1 MRDLKTLKELVAS
14 VTDWKSLEK
23 MSCKPFKPSILH
35 LAISQD
41 APHLYSEEQ
50 LIQLKNFSKLLS
62 RAESKPN
69 TNKTDKRV
77 AKKRQIEERPKE
89 ERIMPAMIKKPR
101 KIILVQNGPSPDLS
115 RRIVLGHS
123 GTSSDLPRRIILEH
137 SGPSPDLP
145 VQFKNRVTELS
156 GHDLKYLMHKRLFCS
171 DVRPNNNRLMPMNEI
186 MCEFLTQDEIE
197 KLDERNGSNG
207 KGRLVG
213 LEVTVLDP
221 CLREF
226 SLALKKWSMQRT
238 DTYNLVT
245 NWNRIVFINEFE
257 EGHELQI
264 WSFRVDNKLY
274 LLLNKL

>member
-50 LIQLKNFSKLLS
+50 LIQLKKLSKLLS
-62 RAESKPN
+62 AESKPN

-77 AKKRQIEERPKE
+77 TKKRQIEERPKE
-89 ERIMPAMIKKPR
+89 ERVMPATIKKPR
-101 KIILVQNGPSPDLS
+101 KIILEQSGPSPDLS
-115 RRIVLGHS
+115 RRIILG
-123 GTSSDLPRRIILEH
+123 H

-145 VQFKNRVTELS
+145 MQFKNRIAELS
-156 GHDLKYLMHKRLFCS
+156 GHDLKYLMHKTLFLS
-171 DVRPNNNRLMPMNEI
+171 DVKPNNNRLSMPINEI
-186 MCEFLTQDEIE
+186 MCEFLTQAEIK

-213 LEVTVLDP
+213 LELTVLDP

-226 SLALKKWSMQRT
+226 TLPLKKWSMQRT

-245 NWNRIVFINEFE
+245 DWNSIVSTNEFE
-257 EGHELQI
+257 EGQELQI

>member
-50 LIQLKNFSKLLS
+50 LIQLKKLSKLLS
-62 RAESKPN
+62 SAESKPN

-77 AKKRQIEERPKE
+77 TKKRQIEERPKE
-89 ERIMPAMIKKPR
+89 ERVMPATIKKPR
-101 KIILVQNGPSPDLS
+101 KIILEQNGPSPDLP
-115 RRIVLGHS
+115 
-123 GTSSDLPRRIILEH
+123 PRRIILEH

-145 VQFKNRVTELS
+145 MQFKNRVAELS
-156 GHDLKYLMHKRLFCS
+156 GHDLKYLMHKRLFWS
-171 DVRPNNNRLMPMNEI
+171 DVKPNNNRLSMPINEI
-186 MCEFLTQDEIE
+186 MCEFLTQAEIE
-197 KLDERNGSNG
+197 KLDERNGSNR

-213 LEVTVLDP
+213 LELTVLDP

-226 SLALKKWSMQRT
+226 TLPLKKWSMQRT

-245 NWNRIVFINEFE
+245 DWNSIVSTNEFE
-257 EGHELQI
+257 EGQELQI